1 MKYIIDIPDDTT
13 CINALKYEDSKC
25 VAARSYIIPDLT
37 PYTEP
42 DLNITKDN
50 SVHLCNSCNRMD
62 SLVPCPTT
70 DGDVLFGEDGK
81 SVCCCKLYKPYT
93 IDRKAIEDEVW
104 DLAKACCD
112 IMDYEWQL
120 DTYRQAKG
128 KIEAWKKQKDEI
140 RVGDEVLNH
149 LGKPYIIYKIQPLT
163 NSFYNFKNKNFF
175 IRKNHF
181 FENIFNEFF
190 IPEFFIDFSHFNFL
204 C

>member
-1 MKYIIDIPDDTT
+1 MKYIIDMPENPAFV
-13 CINALKYEDSKC
+13 NAFYYTDGTPIATNITRFE
-25 VAARSYIIPDLT
+25 

-81 SVCCCKLYKPYT
+81 SVCCCKLYKPHT
-93 IDRKAIEDEVW
+93 RDRKAIEDEVW
-104 DLAKACCD
+104 ELAKACCD

-128 KIEAWKKQKDEI
+128 KIEAWKNQKDEI
-140 RVGDEVLNH
+140 RVGDEVYSKVNKWRGVVTDIDDGDLTI
-149 LGKPYIIYKIQPLT
+149 LGASGQTACHYNPKHFGKTGKHFDDIKILLDGLKEG
-163 NSFYNFKNKNFF
+163 YHG
-175 IRKNHF
+175 R
-181 FENIFNEFF
+181 
-190 IPEFFIDFSHFNFL
+190 
-204 C
+204 